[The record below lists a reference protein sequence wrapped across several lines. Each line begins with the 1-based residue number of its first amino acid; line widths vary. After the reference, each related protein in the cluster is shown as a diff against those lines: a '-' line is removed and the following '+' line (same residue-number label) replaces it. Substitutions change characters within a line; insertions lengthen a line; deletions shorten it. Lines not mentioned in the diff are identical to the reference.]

1 MHESTPAADTVWNL
15 PNRITA
21 ARIVVAI
28 FVFVALHYQW
38 YGLALVL
45 FILAAGTDWI
55 DGYLARSRNL
65 VTQLGRILDPL
76 ADKVLICGA
85 FIFLA
90 AQPNSQIAAWM
101 AVVVVAREMIVTV
114 IRSFLEQHGH
124 DFSANLPGKLKMVF
138 QCACVVASLLWL
150 AWLPDAP
157 TWLGTTTYWL
167 AWLATLITIYSG
179 AIYVGVAAKLL
190 RAPPADSFA
199 D

>member
-1 MHESTPAADTVWNL
+1 MRETHPAAETVWNL

-21 ARIVVAI
+21 ARILVSL
-28 FVFVALHYQW
+28 FVFAALHFQSFW
-38 YGLALVL
+38 VALVL
-45 FILAAGTDWI
+45 FVVAAGTDWV

-90 AQPNSQIAAWM
+90 AEPNSQIAAWM

-114 IRSFLEQHGH
+114 IRSFLEQQGH

-138 QCACVVASLLWL
+138 QCVCVVASLLWL
-150 AWLPDAP
+150 AGQPEAP
-157 TWLGTTTYWL
+157 IWLGTATYWL

-179 AIYVGVAAKLL
+179 AIYVAVAARLL
-190 RAPPADSFA
+190 GGAPNNKAVE
-199 D
+199 